1 MTYSFEQ
8 LIKRYLFDKAF
19 QLHARST
26 SIFNEKC
33 LFKASALI
41 IKYQFP
47 VHYLIFK
54 PRYIDSIIFP
64 AAANVFIILF
74 RLGLLS
80 SICYIYDRLLTL
92 NMLYRKFIPSVG
104 LKPFVETFYVWE
116 CAFNLLTPLIVE
128 SPPNGYASMVFN
140 YGNRY
145 SVVNDKYHNQIVPA
159 AFLAGQSTKSYRL
172 HLNGSVGMIG
182 VVFKPAA
189 VNTIFG
195 FPMFEFSDER
205 IDLTSILGNDITV
218 LHDQILAADTA
229 EKRVNILEN
238 YLSKKVLQ
246 CKRSYDRNDFIAN
259 LILEKHGILPIQD
272 LMKELYVCP
281 RQFQRQF
288 LNKVGVSAKYY
299 ARISRMSNL
308 CAMMARSNWN
318 VQDWHHIIYLHGYYD
333 QSHFIKEFTE
343 FMGKAPSSYL
353 RSNLELGNYLKS

>member
-1 MTYSFEQ
+1 
-8 LIKRYLFDKAF
+8 
-19 QLHARST
+19 
-26 SIFNEKC
+26 
-33 LFKASALI
+33 
-41 IKYQFP
+41 
-47 VHYLIFK
+47 
-54 PRYIDSIIFP
+54 
-64 AAANVFIILF
+64 
-74 RLGLLS
+74 
-80 SICYIYDRLLTL
+80 
-92 NMLYRKFIPSVG
+92 MLYKKFIPSAG
-104 LKPFVETFYVWE
+104 LKPFVETFFIWE
-116 CAFNLLTPLIVE
+116 CVFDPITPFVVE
-128 SPPNGYASMVFN
+128 SPPSGYASMVFN
-140 YGNRY
+140 YGTRY
-145 SVVNDKYHNQIVPA
+145 SVLNDKYHNQVVPA
-159 AFLAGQSTKSYRL
+159 AFLTGQSTKSYRL

-205 IDLTSILGNDITV
+205 IDLASILGNDIHV
-218 LHDQILAADTA
+218 LHEQILVADTA
-229 EKRVNILEN
+229 EKRVIILDN
-238 YLSKKVLQ
+238 YLSKKVFQ
-246 CKRSYDRNDFIAN
+246 SKRSYDRNDFIAN

-272 LMKELYVCP
+272 LMQELYVCP

-343 FMGKAPSSYL
+343 FTGKAPSSYL